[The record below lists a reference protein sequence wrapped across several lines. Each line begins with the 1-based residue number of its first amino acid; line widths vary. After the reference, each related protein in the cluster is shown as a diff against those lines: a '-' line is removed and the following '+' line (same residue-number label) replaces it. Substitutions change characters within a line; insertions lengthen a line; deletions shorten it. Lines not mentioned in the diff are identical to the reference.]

1 MRAGER
7 MVKHSRT
14 VILYCYPGPTRGISW
29 CSDMVES
36 IVLNS
41 CIQAAPPA
49 GQPGKGSG
57 LAGRR
62 PGGGLSI
69 RSKKQLPERHVGA
82 PEQPPGRIKGRLP
95 RAGRPR
101 ARQPRARPMASA
113 SSHLHQ
119 RPPRPSVRWLQG
131 IWCVRVCECR
141 GWSAH
146 VDPFSVRLVRAL
158 LRPLHVPRELLLV
171 VSSLRLR
178 HLRI

>member
-49 GQPGKGSG
+49 GQPGQGSG

-95 RAGRPR
+95 RAGRPK
-101 ARQPRARPMASA
+101 RPPATGKTDGISLFSFASA
-113 SSHLHQ
+113 PS
-119 RPPRPSVRWLQG
+119 PP
-131 IWCVRVCECR
+131 ECAVAA
-141 GWSAH
+141 GDAH